1 MNWVNTLL
9 KAPPVKKKRMIQ
21 FKNAL
26 IDQEL
31 GEEIGTI
38 QRQYTKWKNECRGLT
53 LADIGVTGRGH
64 KKDGSAGSDT
74 LLQHVEDHVTARV
87 VRPNRTPRDKGK
99 AIVELLDSVI
109 LDEQSLID
117 EDDEQD
123 ILDLIN
129 DLEKMEGTDDDPRN
143 IFFTQP
149 LDVGKVKGKMADIGE
164 EVVYGHYRTPIYVR
178 SREKV
183 HGSKNEQSAVKP
195 SWYEEGDGGKNQAKP
210 PFWQAFYA
218 GAEGVKNG
226 GKGDTIEKGLLAIL
240 QDFKKALDGAFIQE
254 IIINDKGD
262 FANKV
267 DALSKLPQLIR
278 EIRKIL
284 SNSNSY
290 RGGGHQLM
298 YGGARGITTQLNNF
312 PFKGQQKQTQRYLT
326 SIAPY
331 LKDVTGMDDVK
342 EFKIK
347 FTDATINRL
356 INMFVRQDFI
366 VPPHLP
372 PNSKP
377 LMLSSA
383 GGGRK
388 VTGQPWSSKHEQA
401 VANSKIKKSWT
412 DGLWG

>member
-21 FKNAL
+21 FKNSL

-38 QRQYTKWKNECRGLT
+38 QKQYTQWKRDCSISLG
-53 LADIGVTGRGH
+53 DIGITGRGH

-74 LLQHVEDHVTARV
+74 LLQHVEEHVTARV
-87 VRPNRTPRDKGK
+87 ARPNQPARDKGK

-109 LDEQSLID
+109 LDEQSLVE
-117 EDDEQD
+117 EDDEED
-123 ILDLIN
+123 ILDLIA
-129 DLEKMEGTDDDPRN
+129 DLEKMAGTDDDPRN
-143 IFFTQP
+143 IPFTQP
-149 LDVGKVKGKMADIGE
+149 LDVGKVKGKMSDIGE
-164 EVVYGHYRTPIYVR
+164 GTVYGHYRTPIYVK
-178 SREKV
+178 SRKQV
-183 HGSKNEQSAVKP
+183 HGSKQEQSAVNA
-195 SWYEEGDGGKNQAKP
+195 SWYSSDKNEAKP
-210 PFWQAFYA
+210 PFWQALFA
-218 GAEGVKNG
+218 GAEGK
-226 GKGDTIEKGLLAIL
+226 GKGDTVEKGLLALL
-240 QDFKKALDGAFIQE
+240 QDFKKALDGAYIKE
-254 IIINDKGD
+254 ITINDKGD
-262 FANKV
+262 FTNKV
-267 DALSKLPQLIR
+267 DALSKLPQLLRQIR
-278 EIRKIL
+278 NIL
-284 SNSNSY
+284 SDSNSY

-331 LKDVTGMDDVK
+331 LKEVTGMDDVK

-356 INMFVRQDFI
+356 INMYLRQDFI

-372 PNSKP
+372 SNSKP

>member
-64 KKDGSAGSDT
+64 KKGGSAGSDT
-74 LLQHVEDHVTARV
+74 LLQHVEEHVTARV

-109 LDEQSLID
+109 LDEQSLIE
-117 EDDEQD
+117 EDDEED
-123 ILDLIN
+123 ILDLID
-129 DLEKMEGTDDDPRN
+129 DLEKMKGTDNDPRN
-143 IFFTQP
+143 IPFTQP
-149 LDVGKVKGKMADIGE
+149 LDVRPVKGKMSDIGE
-164 EVVYGHYRTPIYVR
+164 DTVYGQYRTPIYVK
-178 SREKV
+178 SREKL
-183 HGSKNEQSAVKP
+183 HGSKNEQSAVSA
-195 SWYEEGDGGKNQAKP
+195 SWYSSDKNEATP
-210 PFWQAFYA
+210 RFWQALFA
-218 GAEGVKNG
+218 GEDGN
-226 GKGDTIEKGLLAIL
+226 GDTIERGLLAFL
-240 QDFKKALDGAFIQE
+240 QDFKKALDGAFIEE

-267 DALSKLPQLIR
+267 EALSKLPQLLN

-356 INMFVRQDFI
+356 INQYVRNDDRFI

-388 VTGQPWSSKHEQA
+388 VTGQPWSSKHDQA
-401 VANSKIKKSWT
+401 VANSKIKKSWS
-412 DGLWG
+412 DALGG